1 MCDYPDRQEASS
13 SVVID
18 RGRKKEY
25 SGLRERAPWQS
36 RCTGWEAEQPLT
48 SALVRCRAA
57 AHSKSSASTKTG
69 CPYLEEGVLQ
79 GLQCCWPLGWVPLAA
94 PGYKIECLRRG
105 LRHLQAHAALSLYS

>member
-1 MCDYPDRQEASS
+1 MAVTMYRL
-13 SVVID
+13 
-18 RGRKKEY
+18 G
-25 SGLRERAPWQS
+25 G
-36 RCTGWEAEQPLT
+36 
-48 SALVRCRAA
+48 RAA
-57 AHSKSSASTKTG
+57 SDIGPCEMQSLLLTQRSSASTKTG